1 LSLPRHLSS
10 SHSVPGTFR
19 PKPWIARCACAFIG
33 AVLLGPSSLRAQTVT
48 QTLRVVISPLGNLFA
63 FPNSVAL
70 SRSGVAF
77 NSYTGTLRIQYRG
90 RTTQATGTGT
100 ITVQATADFAP
111 AGGPSIATPPN
122 TSDVLTYTCSSA
134 TLGTPC
140 SGQQKVSTNA
150 STNVVTLSASQ
161 CTGGGGPC
169 SSTDP
174 DTVDLMFTLSDDPQY
189 KVGSY
194 SATLTFTISAS

>member
-1 LSLPRHLSS
+1 MGTILL
-10 SHSVPGTFR
+10 VPS
-19 PKPWIARCACAFIG
+19 CM
-33 AVLLGPSSLRAQTVT
+33 RAQTVT
-48 QTLRVVISPLGNLFA
+48 QTLRVVVSPLGNLFA

-70 SRSGVAF
+70 SKSGTVF
-77 NSYTGTLRIQYRG
+77 NSYTGTLSIQYRG
-90 RTTQATGTGT
+90 RTTQATGAGT
-100 ITVQATADFAP
+100 ITVKATADFAP
-111 AGGPSIATPPN
+111 AGGPSIAAPP
-122 TSDVLTYTCSSA
+122 TTGDALTYTCSAA

-140 SGQQKVSTNA
+140 SGQQKVSTSA

-161 CTGGGGPC
+161 CTGGGGSC

-174 DTVDLMFTLSDDPQY
+174 DTVNLTFTLTDDPQY